1 MKDAG
6 VKRFGR
12 GQVALALPLAGLVVF
27 WVFVLLGQF
36 SSLYVTYG
44 ANYDNYPAQQNQ
56 FHWDIY
62 LVLAGLTAL
71 GFAAVTARKLS
82 QGLTKSRLARSVNG
96 FALVAVFVVLIIA
109 TIYGFGT
116 FMSNAFR
123 ASVDSQGNA
132 IAPNLLVR
140 VLNVYLPILLDAAL
154 MVFVILKAFVGRGA
168 ADQSTEGESA
178 NV

>member
-1 MKDAG
+1 MNDAG
-6 VKRFGR
+6 GKRFGR
-12 GQVALALPLAGLVVF
+12 GQVALALPLAGLLVF
-27 WVFVLLGQF
+27 WVFVVLAQF

-44 ANYDNYPAQQNQ
+44 ANYDNYSAQQNQ
-56 FHWDIY
+56 FHLDIY

-82 QGLTKSRLARSVNG
+82 QGLTETRLARAVNG

-123 ASVDSQGNA
+123 GSFDGQGNPV
-132 IAPNLLVR
+132 APNLTVR

-154 MVFVILKAFVGRGA
+154 MVFVILKAFVGRA
-168 ADQSTEGESA
+168 TADETTEGESA
-178 NV
+178 NG

>member
-1 MKDAG
+1 MNDAG
-6 VKRFGR
+6 GKRFGR
-12 GQVALALPLAGLVVF
+12 GQVALALPLAGLLVF
-27 WVFVLLGQF
+27 WVFVVLAQF

-56 FHWDIY
+56 FHLDIY

-82 QGLTKSRLARSVNG
+82 QGLTETRLARAVNG

-116 FMSNAFR
+116 FMSNAYRGAF
-123 ASVDSQGNA
+123 DGQGNA
-132 IAPNLLVR
+132 VAPNLTVR

-168 ADQSTEGESA
+168 ADETTEGESA
-178 NV
+178 NG